1 MQARI
6 QLKISMHGCFVLS
19 LKSLIFSLYSSFNAN
34 KDLHSLAIA
43 ETFLRP
49 VKEGS
54 EDFSSCKS
62 TLFLW
67 AGSTAF
73 KK

>member
-1 MQARI
+1 MQVGI

-19 LKSLIFSLYSSFNAN
+19 LKSLISSLYSLFNAN
-34 KDLHSLAIA
+34 KDLHLLANA
-43 ETFLRP
+43 ETFLWP

-54 EDFSSCKS
+54 EDFSGCK
-62 TLFLW
+62 TTVFLW